1 MCVRRQQEF
10 AVPNESNHFAADQ
23 HAKERCTSG
32 VRDWPELEPC
42 PLHADPGPSPAEEK
56 PSAQVWVRVAEERPV
71 TSAMQ
76 EREDTPLVSV

>member
-1 MCVRRQQEF
+1 M
-10 AVPNESNHFAADQ
+10 VPNESNHFAADR
-23 HAKERCTSG
+23 HAKDRCTSG

-56 PSAQVWVRVAEERPV
+56 PSAQVWVSVAEDRPV

-76 EREDTPLVSV
+76 EREDTPLVSI